1 MFNFNENRNTLFLAF
16 ILLALGAVA
25 LLGNSFPVILV
36 LLGLLFLV
44 RQFDNDTVSSN
55 LTSSSSSN
63 MAYEYDYDYEDEADY
78 EEYETMERLSAAQPA
93 SAEQRVYRHALEAV
107 TRAGLDPDDVQVLA
121 VDIGVLTFKGDE
133 EPQIYRTWSLPDDI
147 DYIQPFVQLRVPM
160 EATGNVR
167 FEILDVTGNVMYIHE
182 DSFKLN
188 RGRNFI
194 APTTRMPIHD
204 QMELDGKWGLRIIA
218 DGVLLAEHKFEYAE
232 ATGAAIRR
240 HIGEDGEINTE
251 MRAVMTESRLPKMS
265 LDDLLAYQED
275 EDEQQQQS

>member
-1 MFNFNENRNTLFLAF
+1 MDFNENRNTWFLAF

-44 RQFDNDTVSSN
+44 RQFDNDNVSSN
-55 LTSSSSSN
+55 LTTQGYDY
-63 MAYEYDYDYEDEADY
+63 AYDYDQDYEDDF
-78 EEYETMERLSAAQPA
+78 EEFESVSQQPP

-121 VDIGVLTFKGDE
+121 VDIGVLTTQDGD

-160 EATGNVR
+160 EAMGNIR
-167 FEILDVTGNVMYIHE
+167 FEILDARGNQLYVHE
-182 DSFKLN
+182 DAFKLE
-188 RGRNFI
+188 RGRNFL

-204 QMELDGKWGLRIIA
+204 QMELDGKWGLRVIA
-218 DGVLLAEHKFEYAE
+218 DGVTIAEHQFEYSE
-232 ATGAAIRR
+232 ATGANIRR

-251 MRAVMTESRLPKMS
+251 MRAVMTESRIPKMS
-265 LDDLLAYQED
+265 LDDLLAYQDD
-275 EDEQQQQS
+275 EDEQQQQQ